1 MIPSQLEE
9 VCVVPVGE
17 VGGADAACS
26 SEGESEGLIDYRFMC
41 CHAGLAYRYVHD
53 RNDQAEPDQ
62 RAVRAHG
69 QSPCMQPIRRSL
81 IPYLSARSPGPAPP
95 EPACCSAVQR
105 GSVACIRGCGARHG
119 PGFRL
124 LPAPAG
130 GGAIMAPPI
139 NGEGAHACSWWL
151 QPSEGWI

>member
-53 RNDQAEPDQ
+53 RNNQAEPDQ
-62 RAVRAHG
+62 RAVHAHG
-69 QSPCMQPIRRSL
+69 SIAMHATYSQEPRPLPISP
-81 IPYLSARSPGPAPP
+81 LSRPGPSRTSLLQ
-95 EPACCSAVQR
+95 CS
-105 GSVACIRGCGARHG
+105 
-119 PGFRL
+119 PTRL
-124 LPAPAG
+124 RRL
-130 GGAIMAPPI
+130 
-139 NGEGAHACSWWL
+139 H
-151 QPSEGWI
+151 